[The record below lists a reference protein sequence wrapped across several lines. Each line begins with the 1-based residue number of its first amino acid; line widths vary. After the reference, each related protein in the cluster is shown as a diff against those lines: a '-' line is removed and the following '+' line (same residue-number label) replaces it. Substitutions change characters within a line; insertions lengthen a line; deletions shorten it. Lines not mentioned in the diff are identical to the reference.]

1 MNRRQRKKLK
11 KKQMERLMMVDVEK
25 VIALLRDPD
34 TMKVLEQAL
43 QKIVEAVQ
51 KITNTMLRVL
61 EEKNFRSAVI
71 EGAHAAAE
79 RSREMQKKAQKE
91 FQKFVFDLENARK
104 EEVQKF
110 NHELKS
116 GWWFSNKVGW
126 FLYMSNLITLIGAFL
141 YCYYK

>member
-43 QKIVEAVQ
+43 QKTVEAVQ

-61 EEKNFRSAVI
+61 EEKRSVI
-71 EGAHAAAE
+71 L
-79 RSREMQKKAQKE
+79 STPSIPST
-91 FQKFVFDLENARK
+91 DSSS
-104 EEVQKF
+104 EEIC
-110 NHELKS
+110 S
-116 GWWFSNKVGW
+116 DTST
-126 FLYMSNLITLIGAFL
+126 ID
-141 YCYYK
+141 